1 MSNYFLQLKGCR
13 IEMENTVKA
22 STGSA
27 WQQRGSVP
35 DLKCIAG
42 TNADEWVKSPAADKL
57 FSLHFVH
64 VS

>member
-1 MSNYFLQLKGCR
+1 
-13 IEMENTVKA
+13 VKA
-22 STGSA
+22 ATGSA
-27 WQQRGSVP
+27 WQQRGFVP